1 MDRDPAVQALI
12 DRQLITDT
20 LHRYAS
26 SIDGHDFTALRSVF
40 ADDAAARYGDR
51 DWMTGADEIVDWIA
65 GYARL
70 QAWQHH
76 LVSVYHI
83 DIDGDA
89 ARAVTYHSC
98 HQAPLDDPG
107 DVTTLIGQYRDEL
120 RRDGEHWRVTRR
132 EMEVS
137 WRGSRSPGPS
147 ATPAV

>member
-1 MDRDPAVQALI
+1 MDRDPAVQAP
-12 DRQLITDT
+12 DRPSADHRHP
-20 LHRYAS
+20 HRYAS

-40 ADDAAARYGDR
+40 ADDAAARHGDR

-89 ARAVTYHSC
+89 AR
-98 HQAPLDDPG
+98 
-107 DVTTLIGQYRDEL
+107 
-120 RRDGEHWRVTRR
+120 
-132 EMEVS
+132 
-137 WRGSRSPGPS
+137 
-147 ATPAV
+147 